1 MKKGVLCLGIL
12 LLSVGTANAANWM
25 DAVGTDAQKAV
36 ELQVS
41 TAKVEMLL
49 PPGTDQNGVRG
60 SLAVERMPVT
70 ERTLPN
76 GRQVTTVPVVYT
88 FVNQWEESWI
98 FDGYNEAVLTD
109 MVGNQHF
116 ASAVVREQQLLP
128 AGVSGLVPAGYTVS
142 FTAFYDMD
150 EASVASN
157 FDELKLDLRY
167 LNHGHPYT
175 LSAIVSANSAMSLV
189 GSMTQ
194 VTSEP
199 GAPERPQIVEVA
211 PPPAPA
217 PPAAVEPVKPR
228 PVVTEPVQPAPVPEP
243 VIVQQQPEPV
253 ITQPMP
259 VAPPPAPVMA
269 EEPAAPAPIQLSG
282 PCNPCCRPCSICI
295 PLPNIGGFVC
305 CVFDKVGKFVCCTT
319 NAACGLVHGSVCL
332 AENLVCGS
340 LKTVCCVTNQV
351 LKGTCGMLSCVCN
364 IAPCNTGGACN
375 LNPCGALNGVTGL
388 VNQVVCVALSPLQC
402 LGIGGGSCGA
412 LGLGGGQMTPVQ

>member
-49 PPGTDQNGVRG
+49 QPGTDQNGVRG

-217 PPAAVEPVKPR
+217 PPAPVAPVKPR
-228 PVVTEPVQPAPVPEP
+228 PVVTAPV
-243 VIVQQQPEPV
+243 
-253 ITQPMP
+253 
-259 VAPPPAPVMA
+259 A
-269 EEPAAPAPIQLSG
+269 
-282 PCNPCCRPCSICI
+282 
-295 PLPNIGGFVC
+295 
-305 CVFDKVGKFVCCTT
+305 
-319 NAACGLVHGSVCL
+319 
-332 AENLVCGS
+332 
-340 LKTVCCVTNQV
+340 
-351 LKGTCGMLSCVCN
+351 
-364 IAPCNTGGACN
+364 
-375 LNPCGALNGVTGL
+375 
-388 VNQVVCVALSPLQC
+388 
-402 LGIGGGSCGA
+402 
-412 LGLGGGQMTPVQ
+412 